1 MKVIRRIRGQK
12 LPENT
17 VYVGRPSRWGNPFK
31 IDTGMSAK
39 EAVQA
44 FIDYMEYLIEGDD
57 FNPELDPKQLKGK
70 NLACWCGNWEIGEP
84 EIDCHA
90 VVLLKIANGN
100 PELMSNGEIWTDDT
114 VIGLTE
120 KGREQFFAGVTC
132 IEDLQLMIKHN
143 NIDIPDVVKL
153 ISDIGYQ
160 DIEEYLSKHK
170 VSDLA
175 RLIYI
180 TFVRQ
185 AEKELI

>member
-1 MKVIRRIRGQK
+1 MKVIKRIRGQK

-17 VYVGRPSRWGNPFK
+17 VYVGRPSKWGNPFT

-44 FIDYMEYLIEGDD
+44 FKDYIEYHSD

-90 VVLLKIANGN
+90 VVLLKMANGN
-100 PELMSNGEIWTDDT
+100 PELMPNGEIWTDDT

-120 KGREQFFAGVTC
+120 KGREQFFDGVTC

-160 DIEEYLSKHK
+160 DIEEYLSKHNF
-170 VSDLA
+170 SDLA

-185 AEKELI
+185 SQESN